1 MPYVYYDFGALD
13 GGIRKVDMTTGESTP
28 LPDVFENA
36 VRDIVEAPDGGAAVV
51 TMKADAW
58 DSFLTVS
65 SLQNDTIVDFK
76 RAARIY
82 TGCKVI
88 RTDDEYVL
96 AFPLGMCWR
105 TNGTVIGTDYKLE
118 KDQLMPVYGRNVV
131 ASMFSAGVTGCM
143 LSMIGA
149 SEVTYTPLMGGNPR
163 NQFIVTDDA
172 YYEFRNISI
181 RVHDLRDGLQTAF
194 YARDDIYHTGIVK
207 QIDDNTFCEVC
218 TYYDIRPGDNV
229 TKTVLHDIRNL
240 SRPVAEL
247 ASTRSIRHIGSIR
260 ALFLDV

>member
-82 TGCKVI
+82 SGCKVI
-88 RTDDEYVL
+88 RTGDEYVL

-163 NQFIVTDDA
+163 NRFIVTDDA
-172 YYEFRNISI
+172 HYEFRSVSI
-181 RVHDLRDGLQTAF
+181 LVHDLRDGLQTAQ
-194 YARDDIYHTGIVK
+194 YGRDYMYPEIVK
-207 QIDDNTFCEVC
+207 QIDDNTICEVYTHC
-218 TYYDIRPGDNV
+218 FQLGPILTEM
-229 TKTVLHDIRNL
+229 VLYDIRNL

-247 ASTRSIRHIGSIR
+247 ASTHISRYIHNKP
-260 ALFLDV
+260 ALFLDI